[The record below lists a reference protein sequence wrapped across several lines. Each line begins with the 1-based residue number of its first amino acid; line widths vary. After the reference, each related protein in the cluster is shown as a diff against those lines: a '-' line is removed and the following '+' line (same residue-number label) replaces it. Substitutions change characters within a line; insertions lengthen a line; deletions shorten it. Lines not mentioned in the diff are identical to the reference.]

1 VKALVSIATV
11 FVLLSDGIL
20 RLRFKQLSY
29 LYVKVRAL
37 DSILYVRKIF
47 AFLNSEAD
55 ATVSVSVSVALRKQH
70 E

>member
-11 FVLLSDGIL
+11 FVLLSNGIV
-20 RLRFKQLSY
+20 RLRFKRLSY
-29 LYVKVRAL
+29 LYVKVQAL